1 MAADTLFPSLTVTGL
16 SCKLGK
22 THVLHALSLPRLH
35 GGQLVALL
43 GPNGSGKSTLLRSIA
58 GLTAAHA
65 DALELNGADLR
76 AWPARRRAEQIRYLP
91 QSLPDAIHL
100 TVTEAVLVAL
110 KARTPIDTADALRR
124 VANVLSDLGIARLA
138 PRYLDEL
145 SGGQK
150 QLVGLAQ
157 ALVHEPSVLLL
168 DEPLASLDL
177 NYQHHVM
184 QLLQTLAR
192 NRRLLVVIVVHDLN
206 IALRYADSALLMHDG
221 ELLASGDPLAVV
233 TPPHLAHAFLVEA
246 RIERCAKGYANVM
259 VDDLIRL

>member
-1 MAADTLFPSLTVTGL
+1 LAPAHADTLS
-16 SCKLGK
+16 
-22 THVLHALSLPRLH
+22 
-35 GGQLVALL
+35 
-43 GPNGSGKSTLLRSIA
+43 
-58 GLTAAHA
+58 
-65 DALELNGADLR
+65 LNGTDLR
-76 AWPARRRAEQIRYLP
+76 AWPARSRAEQIRYLP

-110 KARTPIDTADALRR
+110 KARAPIDTTAALHR
-124 VANVLSDLGIARLA
+124 VASVLSRLGMARLA
-138 PRYLDEL
+138 DRYLDEL

-184 QLLQTLAR
+184 QLLQSLAR
-192 NRRLLVVIVVHDLN
+192 TRRLLVIIVVHDLN

-221 ELLASGDPLAVV
+221 ELLASGDPLAVI
-233 TPPHLAHAFLVEA
+233 TPPHLARAFLVHA
-246 RIERCAKGYANVM
+246 HIKRCARGYATVM

>member
-1 MAADTLFPSLTVTGL
+1 MLR
-16 SCKLGK
+16 
-22 THVLHALSLPRLH
+22 ALSLPQLH

-58 GLTAAHA
+58 GLTPAHA
-65 DALELNGADLR
+65 DTLELNGTDLR
-76 AWPARRRAEQIRYLP
+76 AWPARKRAQQIRYLP
-91 QSLPDAIHL
+91 QSLPGDIHL

-110 KARTPIDTADALRR
+110 KARAAPDTTAALQR
-124 VANVLSDLGIARLA
+124 VATVLSDLGMARLA
-138 PRYLDEL
+138 PCYLDEL

-157 ALVHEPSVLLL
+157 ALVQEPSVLLL

-177 NYQHHVM
+177 NFQHHVM
-184 QLLQTLAR
+184 QLLQSLAR
-192 NRRLLVVIVVHDLN
+192 TRRLLVIIVVHDLN

-233 TPPHLAHAFLVEA
+233 TPRHLARAFLVQA